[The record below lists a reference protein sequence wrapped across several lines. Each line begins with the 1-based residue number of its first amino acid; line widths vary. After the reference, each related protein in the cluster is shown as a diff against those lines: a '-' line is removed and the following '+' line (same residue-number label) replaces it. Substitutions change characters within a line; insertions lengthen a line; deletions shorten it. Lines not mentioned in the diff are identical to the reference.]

1 MLGRYVWFGVV
12 AIAGCSGHA
21 DKGVPWVDSGGIVV
35 DSGGDEDDDGDDD
48 DDDDPDEIEGVV
60 SGTVQVQLYTAGED
74 GEREEISWEE
84 GTGGEYV
91 YGKIFV
97 AAYYEG
103 EQGELRHVGQT
114 VIDEPTTGE
123 NPYEIDLRGDTGAQD
138 IYVYAVLDYYQ
149 DNIVGT
155 NEPRGVYPRAIPFED
170 GTDFD
175 EADITILTGLYG
187 GGGGGS
193 CDSSGVS
200 GDVDITVTWA
210 DGDVYSMLLS
220 TSGEGPYHSS
230 VDTPISN
237 GGGASGDYSMSS
249 CRYGEM
255 NLVGCWDSNGNGMAD
270 PLDRWGVYVEDEED
284 ANPVDI
290 GDSDLFDKTI
300 QIPFGDSMPLGLVPF
315 VRLSGTVSVSGG
327 SFDDLDAG
335 STLHIT
341 PLKYRPDGEFEI
353 DALEDAYDS
362 TTIEWPDLTG
372 QSEVAFTVSVP
383 ANTVVYLWAFA
394 DDDGDGT
401 VNESGDY
408 VAAAGEDG
416 NGKVATGTTSSDGI
430 ELILAQFSVDN

>member
-1 MLGRYVWFGVV
+1 MHGRLGVM
-12 AIAGCSGHA
+12 
-21 DKGVPWVDSGGIVV
+21 GIVGIV
-35 DSGGDEDDDGDDD
+35 GCAGHGYPDAPVEDSAGIVIDDEDDGDDD
-48 DDDDPDEIEGVV
+48 DDDDDGPDEIEGTV
-60 SGTVQVQLYTAGED
+60 SGTIEVQLYTTGED
-74 GEREEISWEE
+74 GEREEVSWED

-103 EQGELRHVGQT
+103 EQGELRYVGQT
-114 VIDEPTTGE
+114 VIDEPTTEE
-123 NPYEIDLRGDTGAQD
+123 NPYEIELRGDTGAQD
-138 IYVYAVLDYYQ
+138 IYIYAVLDYYQ

-155 NEPRGVYPRAIPFED
+155 NEPRGVYPKSIPFED

-187 GGGGGS
+187 GGSGGS

-200 GDVDITVTWA
+200 GDIDITVSWA
-210 DGDVYSMLLS
+210 DGDVYSMLLT

-230 VDTPISN
+230 VDTPESN
-237 GGGASGDYSMSS
+237 GGGAAGDYSMSS

-270 PLDRWGVYVEDEED
+270 PLDRWGVYVEEEED

-290 GDSDLFDKTI
+290 GNSDLSGKTI

-335 STLHIT
+335 STLYIT
-341 PLKYRPDGEFEI
+341 PLKYAPDGEFEI
-353 DALEDAYDS
+353 DTFEDAYDS
-362 TTIEWPDLTG
+362 TIIEWPDLTG
-372 QSEVAFTVSVP
+372 ESEVPFTVSVP

-394 DDDGDGT
+394 DGDGDGT
-401 VNESGDY
+401 VNESGDF
-408 VAAAGEDG
+408 VAAAGEG
-416 NGKVATGTTSSDGI
+416 GHGKVATGTTSSDGV
-430 ELILAQFSVDN
+430 ELILAPFSSDN